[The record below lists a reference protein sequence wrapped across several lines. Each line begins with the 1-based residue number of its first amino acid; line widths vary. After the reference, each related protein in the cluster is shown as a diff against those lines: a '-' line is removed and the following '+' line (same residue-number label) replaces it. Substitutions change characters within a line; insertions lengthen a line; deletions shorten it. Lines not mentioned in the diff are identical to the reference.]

1 MLILAY
7 FPIPTRNVFEFKIN
21 ETNERKTKTYG
32 NSALITET
40 QFILTDK

>member
-21 ETNERKTKTYG
+21 ETDKRKTKQHTEI
-32 NSALITET
+32 AL
-40 QFILTDK
+40 